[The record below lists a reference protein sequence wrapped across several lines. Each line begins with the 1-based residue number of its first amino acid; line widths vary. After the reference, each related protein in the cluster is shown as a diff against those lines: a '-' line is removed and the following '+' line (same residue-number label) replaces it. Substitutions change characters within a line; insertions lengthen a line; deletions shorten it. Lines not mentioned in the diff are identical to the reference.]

1 MIGSFGT
8 AQLLILAFVVLM
20 LFGHRLPGAMRSV
33 GSSLREFQRGLH
45 SDEGPEG
52 SESL

>member
-8 AQLLILAFVVLM
+8 AQILILAFVVLM
-20 LFGHRLPGAMRSV
+20 LFGHRLPDTMRSV
-33 GSSLREFQRGLH
+33 GSSLREFRRGLH

-52 SESL
+52 NESV